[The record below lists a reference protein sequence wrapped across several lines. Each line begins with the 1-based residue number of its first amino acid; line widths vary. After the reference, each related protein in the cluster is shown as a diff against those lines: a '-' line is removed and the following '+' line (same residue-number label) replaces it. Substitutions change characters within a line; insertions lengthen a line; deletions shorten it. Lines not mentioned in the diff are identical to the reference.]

1 MTKIILLGSS
11 GFIGRSLLK
20 KLVEEKF
27 EVKSLLHDAHSDL
40 KSNFFY
46 GDILDPTLL
55 ENVIEDNDII
65 INLIGQI
72 DESFKFVNTN
82 ILGSINILNSC
93 IKKKGVRI
101 ILASS
106 ISIYGENLDSI
117 SKENDIPKPQTTYG
131 HVKLITE
138 KIHEHYSRTTGLD
151 ITVLRFSTLYG
162 PHKKSGFIIG
172 LINSLKNNNVNVVFN
187 NGNQIR
193 DLLFVNDAVSG
204 IIQAIKN
211 TQKGFVIFNIT
222 SGNQYSVNKIIKIIE
237 EFSNKKLL
245 VKLSKNM
252 PDERRLCA
260 DNSKAVNILGFSP
273 KIDIETGM
281 KITINHFM
289 TEK

>member
-1 MTKIILLGSS
+1 MAKIILLGSS
-11 GFIGRSLLK
+11 GFIGRLLLK
-20 KLVEEKF
+20 KLIEEKF
-27 EVKSLLHDAHSDL
+27 EIKSLLHDVHSDL
-40 KSNFFY
+40 KSDFFH

-138 KIHEHYSRTTGLD
+138 KIHEYYFKTTGLD

-162 PHKKSGFIIG
+162 PHKKSGFIAG

-211 TQKGFVIFNIT
+211 KQKGFVVFNIT

-237 EFSNKKLL
+237 KFSNKKLL
-245 VKLSKNM
+245 VKLSKNI

>member
-1 MTKIILLGSS
+1 MAKIILLGSS
-11 GFIGRSLLK
+11 GFIGRLLLK
-20 KLVEEKF
+20 KLIEEKF
-27 EVKSLLHDAHSDL
+27 EIKSLLHDVHSDL
-40 KSNFFY
+40 KSDFFH

-101 ILASS
+101 ILSSS

-138 KIHEHYSRTTGLD
+138 KIHEYYFKTTGLD

-162 PHKKSGFIIG
+162 PHKKSGFIAG

-211 TQKGFVIFNIT
+211 KQKGFVVFNIT

-237 EFSNKKLL
+237 KFSNKKLL
-245 VKLSKNM
+245 VKLSKNI